1 MPECER
7 VVAVWLAISNRP
19 VEMSIPLVRANIKHN
34 RKWTRTTDIN
44 FLVGMQDFEVF
55 LQLFHS
61 GAEGEGLSM
70 SLIVIEFV

>member
-34 RKWTRTTDIN
+34 RKWTRTFDIN
-44 FLVGMQDFEVF
+44 LPCGIQDVEVI

-70 SLIVIEFV
+70 SLIVIEFF